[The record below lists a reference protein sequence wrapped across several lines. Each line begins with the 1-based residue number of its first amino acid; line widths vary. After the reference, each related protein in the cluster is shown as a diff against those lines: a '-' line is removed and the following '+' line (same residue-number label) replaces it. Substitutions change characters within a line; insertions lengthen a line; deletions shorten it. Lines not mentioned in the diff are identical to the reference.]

1 MGQTQLLG
9 LVLLQLLWAAP
20 AEAPGPGKEVPVV
33 WAQEGTSAQ
42 LPCSPTIPLQD
53 PGLLRRG
60 GVTWQ
65 HQPDSGPA
73 AQAPAPSRPWNLGP
87 GREVAPGTGPQRY
100 TVLSVAPGGLRSGR
114 LPLQPR
120 VQLDERGLQRG
131 DFSLW
136 LRPALRADAGEYHAA
151 VRLRD
156 RALACRLRLRVG
168 QASMA
173 ASPAGPL
180 RTADWV
186 ILNCSFSRPDRPASV
201 HWFRGPGRVP
211 VQESAHHHLAE
222 GFLFL
227 PQVSPVDSGMWG
239 CVLTYRDGFEARISH
254 NLTVRGLEPLGP
266 LMVYAGAGSKAELPC
281 HLPPGVATQSS
292 LVAKWAPP
300 GGGPDIPVAGDNG
313 NFTLRL
319 EAVSLAQAGTYT
331 CCIHLQGQQLCAT
344 VTLAVI
350 TVTPESS
357 GSPGSLGKLLC
368 EVTPA
373 SGRERF
379 VWRPLDRWSTRNF
392 PGPWLEMAEAQL
404 LSQPWQCQLHQEE
417 RLLGAAV
424 YVPESSPGAQ
434 RSGRA
439 PSALRA
445 APLPLFLTL
454 GTLSLLLLVTGAIG
468 FHFWKRQRRL
478 RRFSALELGIHP
490 PQTQSKIEELEEDP
504 EPELEP
510 ELEPEPEPELE
521 PELEPGQL

>member
-254 NLTVRGLEPLGP
+254 NLTVRGAAALCHGHLGSHHRS
-266 LMVYAGAGSKAELPC
+266 A
-281 HLPPGVATQSS
+281 
-292 LVAKWAPP
+292 P
-300 GGGPDIPVAGDNG
+300 GGKGGAPV
-313 NFTLRL
+313 
-319 EAVSLAQAGTYT
+319 LARRG
-331 CCIHLQGQQLCAT
+331 QG
-344 VTLAVI
+344 
-350 TVTPESS
+350 VTPESS

>member
-114 LPLQPR
+114 LPLRKP
-120 VQLDERGLQRG
+120 E
-131 DFSLW
+131 
-136 LRPALRADAGEYHAA
+136 AGTEES
-151 VRLRD
+151 RLEQGGEGRWP
-156 RALACRLRLRVG
+156 
-168 QASMA
+168 
-173 ASPAGPL
+173 PAGLGAVLGLMETSLSLPSGGQPCGTSQDRRL
-180 RTADWV
+180 GHPELLLPPTADWV

-521 PELEPGQL
+521 